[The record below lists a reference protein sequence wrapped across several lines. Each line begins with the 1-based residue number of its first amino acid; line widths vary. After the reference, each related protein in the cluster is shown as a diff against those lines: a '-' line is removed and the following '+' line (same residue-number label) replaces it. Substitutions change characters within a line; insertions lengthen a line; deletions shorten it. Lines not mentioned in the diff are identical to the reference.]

1 MNAPSSPPVPT
12 SSDETASLPAPLDG
26 AAPASGPA
34 TALSKLQARFDWF
47 GGWIEQQQRRWL
59 PPGPDPTQGW
69 GADSEWARL
78 QQEPLRARALI
89 RWTALFLAVMVI
101 WAAFAEIDEVT
112 KGEGRV
118 IPSSQLQI
126 LQSVDGGV
134 VEAIQVKEG
143 PTVAAGALLLRID
156 PTRFESTLR
165 DNRSQYLALRIK
177 AARLEALISG
187 GDFAPPAK
195 ETSEAPD
202 LVGREMA
209 LFQSS
214 REELEAGIAIA
225 KQQVEQRRRE
235 IDGATARYTHA
246 VQGLELASRELD
258 VTRPLVNSGAVSE
271 VEVLRLERE
280 VSTLTGERD
289 LTGTQIKVAR
299 AALNEAQRK
308 VEELTLSTRNKW
320 QTDMAE
326 TMAKL
331 NSLTESSGA
340 LVDRVNKAEIRSPV
354 RGLVKRVLVNT
365 VGGVV
370 QPGQTVVEIVPL
382 DDTLL
387 LEAKITPRDI
397 AFLRPQQEAMVK
409 FTAYDFSIYGGL
421 EADVDQIGADSVV
434 DEKDK
439 DKQAYYIVR
448 VKTRKTSLGENLP
461 ILPGMVAEVDI
472 ITGKKT
478 VLSYLLKPVL
488 RAHAA
493 ALTER

>member
-1 MNAPSSPPVPT
+1 MNAPNDLPVP
-12 SSDETASLPAPLDG
+12 SSTPAEAPAPVPVPQPE
-26 AAPASGPA
+26 AVPTPA
-34 TALSKLQARFDWF
+34 TRWAKVQARFD
-47 GGWIEQQQRRWL
+47 GLGTWIESLQRRWL
-59 PPGPDPTQGW
+59 PPGPDPNQGW

-89 RWTALFLAVMVI
+89 RWTALFVVVI
-101 WAAFAEIDEVT
+101 TLWAAFAEVDEVT

-118 IPSSQLQI
+118 IPSSQLQV

-134 VEAIQVKEG
+134 VEQIRVKEG
-143 PTVAAGALLLRID
+143 QQVAAGALLLSID

-177 AARLEALISG
+177 AARLEALIAG
-187 GDFAPPAK
+187 TEFNPPVK
-195 ETSEAPD
+195 EMSEAPD
-202 LVGREMA
+202 LVGRELA
-209 LFQSS
+209 LFQS
-214 REELEAGIAIA
+214 
-225 KQQVEQRRRE
+225 
-235 IDGATARYTHA
+235 
-246 VQGLELASRELD
+246 SRELD
-258 VTRPLVNSGAVSE
+258 VTRPLMASGAVSE

-289 LTGTQIKVAR
+289 LTATQIQVAR
-299 AALNEAQRK
+299 SALNEASRK

-320 QTDMAE
+320 QMDLAE
-326 TMAKL
+326 TMAKI
-331 NSLTESSGA
+331 NSLRESRGA
-340 LVDRVNKAEIRSPV
+340 LADRVDKAEIRSPV
-354 RGLVKRVLVNT
+354 RGTIKRVLVNT

-370 QPGQTVVEIVPL
+370 QPGQSVVEIVPL

-387 LEAKITPRDI
+387 LEAKVTPRDI
-397 AFLRPQQEAMVK
+397 AFLRPHQEAMVK

-421 EADVDQIGADSVV
+421 EADVDQIGADSVI
-434 DEKDK
+434 DEK

-461 ILPGMVAEVDI
+461 IIPGMVAEVDI

>member
-1 MNAPSSPPVPT
+1 MNAPNDLPVPQT
-12 SSDETASLPAPLDG
+12 PADD
-26 AAPASGPA
+26 AAPAPVPLPGSTPA
-34 TALSKLQARFDWF
+34 PASRWARAQAQFDRFGTWVE
-47 GGWIEQQQRRWL
+47 GWQRRWL
-59 PPGPDPTQGW
+59 PPGPDPNQGW

-78 QQEPLRARALI
+78 EQEPLLARALM
-89 RWTALFLAVMVI
+89 RWTAAFVAVFVI
-101 WAAFAEIDEVT
+101 WAAFAEVDEVT

-118 IPSSQLQI
+118 IPSSQLQV

-134 VEAIQVKEG
+134 VEQIRVKEG
-143 PTVAAGALLLRID
+143 QIVPAGALLLSVD
-156 PTRFESTLR
+156 PTRFQSTLR

-177 AARLEALISG
+177 ASRLEALIAG
-187 GDFAPPAK
+187 TDFTPPVK
-195 ETSEAPD
+195 EMSEAPD

-214 REELEAGIAIA
+214 REELDAGIGIA

-235 IDGATARYTHA
+235 IDGATARHTHA
-246 VQGLELASRELD
+246 VQGLELASRELE
-258 VTRPLVNSGAVSE
+258 VTRPLIASGAVSE

-289 LTGTQIKVAR
+289 LSGTQIQVAR
-299 AALNEAQRK
+299 SALSEAQRK
-308 VEELTLSTRNKW
+308 VDELTLSTRNKW
-320 QTDMAE
+320 QTDLAE
-326 TMAKL
+326 TMAKI

-340 LVDRVNKAEIRSPV
+340 LADRVNKAEIRSPV
-354 RGLVKRVLVNT
+354 RGTVKRVLVNT

-370 QPGQTVVEIVPL
+370 QPGQNVVEIVPL

-421 EADVDQIGADSVV
+421 EADVDQIGADSVI
-434 DEKDK
+434 DEK

-461 ILPGMVAEVDI
+461 IIPGMVAEVDI

>member
-1 MNAPSSPPVPT
+1 MNAPVDVPMSTSPTDQAIAVN
-12 SSDETASLPAPLDG
+12 
-26 AAPASGPA
+26 APASAVGIPA
-34 TALSKLQARFDWF
+34 APSRLERF
-47 GGWIEQQQRRWL
+47 GAWIEQMQRRWL
-59 PPGPDPTQGW
+59 PPGPDPNQGW
-69 GADSEWARL
+69 GADAEWARL
-78 QQEPLRARALI
+78 QQEPLRARALV
-89 RWTALFLAVMVI
+89 RWTALFVALI
-101 WAAFAEIDEVT
+101 TLWAAFAEIDEVT

-118 IPSSQLQI
+118 IPSSQLQV

-143 PTVAAGALLLRID
+143 QQVAAGALLLRID

-187 GDFAPPAK
+187 GDFTPPAK
-195 ETSEAPD
+195 ETSEAPE
-202 LVGREMA
+202 LVGRELA

-225 KQQVEQRRRE
+225 NQQVVQRRRE
-235 IDGATARYTHA
+235 IEGATARHTHA
-246 VQGLELASRELD
+246 VQGLEFASRELA
-258 VTRPLVNSGAVSE
+258 VTRPLVGSGAVSE

-289 LTGTQIKVAR
+289 LAATQIQVSR
-299 AALNEAQRK
+299 SALAEATRK
-308 VEELTLSTRNKW
+308 VEELTLSTRNRW
-320 QTDMAE
+320 QNDLAE
-326 TMAKL
+326 TMAKI
-331 NSLTESSGA
+331 NSLSESSGA
-340 LVDRVNKAEIRSPV
+340 LADRVNKAEIRSPV
-354 RGLVKRVLVNT
+354 RGTIKRVLVNT

-370 QPGQTVVEIVPL
+370 QPGQDVVEIVPL
-382 DDTLL
+382 DDALL
-387 LEAKITPRDI
+387 LEAKIAPRDI

-421 EADVDQIGADSVV
+421 EADVDQIGADSVI
-434 DEKDK
+434 DEK

-461 ILPGMVAEVDI
+461 IIPGMVAEVDI

-478 VLSYLLKPVL
+478 VLAYLLKPVL
-488 RAHAA
+488 RAHAS
-493 ALTER
+493 ALRER